1 MPFMHALAGGLAAGV
16 LAVPM
21 LLSPRAPIR
30 ISSGP
35 VPATVQ
41 IRVADVGGSP
51 EEFEAEVL
59 AQRGIGGCS
68 YALRWDDPADP
79 VDRGIAEIT
88 SDLGDAPRRSSRR
101 CTGASFI
108 ETEASDPLHFDMQT
122 AYYWTK
128 AARDY
133 AVDHLWRT
141 DAEWPFDSV
150 DYADDVLAVGVLSE
164 GAFENACWPDPNTG
178 CMRSWP
184 HEGPRIHLRHG
195 RVTAKLVAHE
205 YGHYAASYVFG
216 YQNHPDPD
224 MLGCMDLGFQEAVAN
239 IFEALFL
246 HSRPE
251 ARDRVD
257 EWDDER
263 WSGACHPAGRYWTGR
278 PLVQA
283 VEQALWGR
291 DWDSRNVVEWGDADA
306 NAVMSDAF
314 AYALATNAAH
324 SLDVLANRML
334 ERIAEQ
340 ADPAVSAR
348 VEAIFA
354 RHGHGVFEVGAVCA
368 TNDNCLSGRCH
379 GSTGR
384 CIPVDGTGELWD
396 YCTHDNHCIN
406 RNCISPA
413 GGGQCRP
420 QVGIG
425 AYCEDNNAC
434 AGGRRCDRGPFTH
447 GTRRCIPNNGEG
459 QVGDYCSDVD
469 HCANQN
475 CVSPEGGGECRAPAG
490 IGEYCETNAGCAAGR
505 RCDNGDGTQGTRLCI
520 PDNGEGQGGDYC
532 SHDHHCASID
542 CIGAPGRGVCSAV
555 DNNGA
560 WCDEDRD
567 CDSGRCDIGWFTT
580 NTRRCIP
587 NDGTGR
593 GDDYCT
599 HNNHCRPPLLC
610 ERRRGAVAGTCD

>member
-21 LLSPRAPIR
+21 LLNPRAPVR
-30 ISSGP
+30 LASGP
-35 VPATVQ
+35 APATV
-41 IRVADVGGSP
+41 RLLAADVDGSP
-51 EEFEAEVL
+51 EEFDAEVL

-88 SDLGDAPRRSSRR
+88 SDLGDAPRRSSRW
-101 CTGASFI
+101 CTGASFVA
-108 ETEASDPLHFDMQT
+108 TEASDPLHFDMQT

-141 DAEWPFDSV
+141 DAAWPFDSV

-164 GAFENACWPDPNTG
+164 EAFEDACWPDPITG

-184 HEGPRIHLRHG
+184 HEGPRIHLRQG
-195 RVTAKLVAHE
+195 RVSAGLVAHE

-224 MLGCMDLGFQEAVAN
+224 MLGCMDLAFQEAVAN

-246 HSRPE
+246 HSRAGASDPVG
-251 ARDRVD
+251 ARDSA
-257 EWDDER
+257 R
-263 WSGACHPAGRYWTGR
+263 WGGACHSGGRYVTGR

-283 VEQALWGR
+283 FEQALWGR
-291 DWDSRNVVEWGDADA
+291 DWDSRNVVQWGDADA

-379 GSTGR
+379 GGTGR

-434 AGGRRCDRGPFTH
+434 AEGRRCDRGAGTQ
-447 GTRRCIPNNGEG
+447 GTRRCIP
-459 QVGDYCSDVD
+459 DD
-469 HCANQN
+469 
-475 CVSPEGGGECRAPAG
+475 
-490 IGEYCETNAGCAAGR
+490 
-505 RCDNGDGTQGTRLCI
+505 
-520 PDNGEGQGGDYC
+520 GEGQGGDYC
-532 SHDHHCASID
+532 SHDNHCASID

-560 WCDEDRD
+560 WCDENRD
-567 CDSGRCDIGWFTT
+567 CDSGRCDVGWSTT

-593 GDDYCT
+593 DDDYCT

-610 ERRRGAVAGTCD
+610 ARRRGAVAGTCD